1 MKTEKQVLQ
10 ETVGKYCKSYRENI
24 LKMDLKTFSE
34 IAEMPY
40 KTLYSFE
47 SGLSSNLYIYY
58 LYYINSDDKLGFID
72 NLMNELKGV
81 NNGFSSN

>member
-10 ETVGKYCKSYRENI
+10 ETVGKYCRNYRENI
-24 LKMDLKTFSE
+24 FKMNLKTFSE
-34 IAEMPY
+34 IIGIPY

-58 LYYINSDDKLGFID
+58 LYYNYSKDKTGFIE
-72 NLMNELKGV
+72 NLLIEMRGV
-81 NNGFSSN
+81 NNAFRSN

>member
-10 ETVGKYCKSYRENI
+10 ETVGKYCKNYRENT

-34 IAEMPY
+34 IAEIPY

-58 LYYINSDDKLGFID
+58 LYYVNSTDTTDVLK
-72 NLMNELKGV
+72 NLLIEIKRIK
-81 NNGFSSN
+81 

>member
-10 ETVGKYCKSYRENI
+10 ETVGKYCRNYRENI

-34 IAEMPY
+34 IAEIPY

-58 LYYINSDDKLGFID
+58 LYYLNSKDKTGFIG
-72 NLMNELKGV
+72 NLLKELKGV
-81 NNGFSSN
+81 NNGFSFN

>member
-1 MKTEKQVLQ
+1 MKTEKQILQ
-10 ETVGKYCKSYRENI
+10 ETLGKYCRNYRKDI

-34 IAEMPY
+34 MVEIPY

-58 LYYINSDDKLGFID
+58 LYYLNSEDKKRYIK
-72 NLMNELKGV
+72 NLISELKEL
-81 NNGFSSN
+81 NNGSSSN

>member
-10 ETVGKYCKSYRENI
+10 EIVGKYCKSYRENN
-24 LKMDLKTFSE
+24 LKIDLKTFSE
-34 IAEMPY
+34 IVEIPY

-58 LYYINSDDKLGFID
+58 LYYINSEDKTGFLD

-81 NNGFSSN
+81 NNGISSN

>member
-10 ETVGKYCKSYRENI
+10 ETVGKYCKNYREDI
-24 LKMDLKTFSE
+24 LKMNLKTFSE
-34 IAEMPY
+34 IVEIPY

-58 LYYINSDDKLGFID
+58 LYYSNSENKIEFID
-72 NLMNELKGV
+72 NLMLELKEV
-81 NNGFSSN
+81 KHGFSSN

>member
-10 ETVGKYCKSYRENI
+10 ETVGKYCRNYRENI

-34 IAEMPY
+34 IAEIPY

-58 LYYINSDDKLGFID
+58 LYYFNSEDKTGFIE
-72 NLMNELKGV
+72 NLLIEMRGV
-81 NNGFSSN
+81 NNAFSSN

>member
-81 NNGFSSN
+81 NNGYSSN

>member
-24 LKMDLKTFSE
+24 LKMDLKNFSE
-34 IAEMPY
+34 IAEIPY

-58 LYYINSDDKLGFID
+58 LYYYNSENKLEFIE
-72 NLMNELKGV
+72 NLITELEGV

>member
-10 ETVGKYCKSYRENI
+10 ETVGKYCKNYREDI
-24 LKMDLKTFSE
+24 FKMNLKTFSE
-34 IAEMPY
+34 IVGIPY

-58 LYYINSDDKLGFID
+58 LYYNYSENKLEFIE
-72 NLMNELKGV
+72 NLIVELEGV
-81 NNGFSSN
+81 KQWL

>member
-10 ETVGKYCKSYRENI
+10 ETVGKYCRNYRENV
-24 LKMDLKTFSE
+24 LKMDLKSFSE
-34 IAEMPY
+34 ITEIPY

-58 LYYINSDDKLGFID
+58 LYYFRSKDKTGFAE
-72 NLMNELKGV
+72 NLLNELGEV
-81 NNGFSSN
+81 NNGLNSN

>member
-34 IAEMPY
+34 ISEIPY

-58 LYYINSDDKLGFID
+58 LYYINSDDELGFID